1 MTYRFSDFEWDH
13 ILLMY
18 QKYHGFFDPVSRSSM
33 SKLIQQLGTSH
44 TVTTLDQ
51 AKTLVTL
58 LSADPNR
65 MNHSEEQWGWP
76 EDTPSEI
83 KLAEMEQSDYFSM
96 ASILC
101 VSPELLAFKL
111 FGMAQRG
118 FHYNVPSNI
127 DSGFLGNK

>member
-33 SKLIQQLGTSH
+33 AKLIQQLGTSH

-83 KLAEMEQSDYFSM
+83 KMAEMEQESEIDPTLILRIIEQLRIFIARIFSENVEQ
-96 ASILC
+96 SNYL
-101 VSPELLAFKL
+101 E
-111 FGMAQRG
+111 RG
-118 FHYNVPSNI
+118 RNE
-127 DSGFLGNK
+127 K

>member
-83 KLAEMEQSDYFSM
+83 KLAEMEQESEIDPTLILRIIEQLRIFIARIFSENVEQ
-96 ASILC
+96 SNYL
-101 VSPELLAFKL
+101 E
-111 FGMAQRG
+111 RG
-118 FHYNVPSNI
+118 RNE
-127 DSGFLGNK
+127 K